1 MKKTVPEIMIM
12 SRDKVEE
19 FSITPFHQRIAL
31 ISITDA
37 NYSFADLRNK
47 PHELL
52 QVAFDDVDNDVF
64 EDELGREPTE
74 EERVRIER
82 RYNML
87 SDVQAK
93 EIADFYKRVK
103 DTVDVIICQCE
114 HGQSRSAAVAA
125 AIQEFS
131 SHTGIEIFADDRYYP
146 NKVVYRKVFRALHN

>member
-12 SRDKVEE
+12 SRDKVEA
-19 FSITPFHQRIAL
+19 FSNVPYHQRTAL
-31 ISITDA
+31 ISITDI
-37 NYSFADLRNK
+37 NYSFAELRNK

-87 SDVQAK
+87 SDAQAK
-93 EIADFYKRVK
+93 EIADFYNRVK

-146 NKVVYRKVFRALHN
+146 NKVVYRKIYGALHN